1 MTALPSL
8 AAARCTVRELRP
20 ADAAGRLAASAF
32 AAPGRACNAEVGW
45 WIGRALW
52 GRGLVVEALGVFVPW
67 LWRERPALTR
77 LAATIYARNRRSM
90 RVAEKAGWVRESVQ
104 PRSIVKAGEILD
116 AVVYATYREPR
127 LSP

>member
-1 MTALPSL
+1 M
-8 AAARCTVRELRP
+8 
-20 ADAAGRLAASAF
+20 
-32 AAPGRACNAEVGW
+32 
-45 WIGRALW
+45 
-52 GRGLVVEALGVFVPW
+52 VEALGVFVPW

-90 RVAEKAGWVRESVQ
+90 RVAEKAGWVRESLQ

>member
-20 ADAAGRLAASAF
+20 ADAAALQRHADDEPCGST
-32 AAPGRACNAEVGW
+32 CW